1 MEKMLSSVRAA
12 GVGAGALAQPA
23 RTKIA
28 PKVQNSARRRGIN
41 GLGSKTNLRW
51 FGRAIKGE
59 AEDHNGGGKYTTLSH
74 NCKQF
79 VAILHIFTFPPGKF
93 TQGFF
98 VFRSI
103 KNAQ

>member
-1 MEKMLSSVRAA
+1 MEKMLSSVTVVV
-12 GVGAGALAQPA
+12 VGGGALAQPA
-23 RTKIA
+23 TTKHA

-79 VAILHIFTFPPGKF
+79 VAILHIFTFPPGMF
-93 TQGFF
+93 IEG
-98 VFRSI
+98 VFCF
-103 KNAQ
+103 